1 LEEARGELETLQ
13 LEQAEMKTDENGEQ
27 LMEKANE
34 EVIAAKAGEI
44 TGNTRQKSEEHQ
56 VISGNVNM

>member
-1 LEEARGELETLQ
+1 
-13 LEQAEMKTDENGEQ
+13 MKTDENGEQ

-34 EVIAAKAGEI
+34 EEKAAKAGEI
-44 TGNTRQKSEEHQ
+44 TGSTRQKSEEHQ